1 MARDFS
7 RSNQMDRT
15 ILSFGH
21 IEIIDWINWRMPVTL
36 PLLLD
41 LQHLLTFRAVVTTGN
56 FTRAAAELGYCQ
68 SSVTHHIQVLERS
81 LGTLLLE
88 RSRFSKAVLTEAGRR
103 VFDHAERLLALVEE
117 IQAAA
122 RKT

>member
-1 MARDFS
+1 
-7 RSNQMDRT
+7 
-15 ILSFGH
+15 
-21 IEIIDWINWRMPVTL
+21 
-36 PLLLD
+36 
-41 LQHLLTFRAVVTTGN
+41 VTTGN
-56 FTRAAAELGYCQ
+56 FTRAAAELGYSQ